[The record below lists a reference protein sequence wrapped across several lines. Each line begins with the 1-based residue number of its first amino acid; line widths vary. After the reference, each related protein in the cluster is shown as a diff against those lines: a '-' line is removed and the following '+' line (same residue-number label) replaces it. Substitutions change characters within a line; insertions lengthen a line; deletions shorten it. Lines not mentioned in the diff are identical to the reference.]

1 VTPAARLAAAIE
13 VLDEI
18 GRTRGPADGVIK
30 AWGRAHRFAGSK
42 DRKAIAEHVY
52 VALRARARS
61 AWRFGADDGRALALG
76 ALADRPI
83 EDLEALFSGEG
94 HAPGPLTTAE
104 RAALAEP
111 PGRLP
116 DWVEAGV
123 PEWIAPIFQAQFGAD
138 WIEEGRAAILDRAP
152 VDLRVNALSGP
163 VEKALNLLKHE
174 GVEPERTPFSAWGL
188 RLPPG
193 FATDVQTLK
202 AFTTGWIEVQDEAS
216 QIAAFLAGALPG
228 DLIVDYCAGGG
239 GKTLALAASPPPCNG
254 GGGPPKAV
262 EGASAAAM
270 LERAP
275 SVTARCAAP
284 PPPLRRGG
292 DDRVRLIAADIDPK
306 RLDAMDE
313 RLARAGAAVE
323 KRRLGPN
330 GEGMEDLEG
339 LADLVFVDAPCSGSG
354 TWRRHPEAAWRLTPE
369 TVARLA
375 ALQSRILAQAAK
387 LVKPGGR
394 LVYATC
400 SMLEEENGAVAA
412 AFAAE
417 HPAFRPRPAAEAART
432 PNLTDA
438 ARARLAALADG
449 GHTLQ
454 LTPRRTGTDGFFA
467 ALFERTAERTS

>member
-1 VTPAARLAAAIE
+1 MTPAARIAAAIE

-18 GRTRGPADGVIK
+18 GRARGPADGVIR

-76 ALADRPI
+76 ALGDRPL

-94 HAPGPLTTAE
+94 HGPGPLTADE
-104 RAALAEP
+104 RAALTAP
-111 PGRLP
+111 PESLP
-116 DWVEAGV
+116 DWVDAGV
-123 PEWIAPIFQAQFGAD
+123 PEWIAPIFQTQFGAD
-138 WIEEGRAAILDRAP
+138 WIAEGRAAILDRAP

-216 QIAAFLAGALPG
+216 QIAAWLAGARPG

-239 GKTLALAASPPPCNG
+239 GKTLALAASPPPLHG
-254 GGGPPKAV
+254 GG
-262 EGASAAAM
+262 
-270 LERAP
+270 
-275 SVTARCAAP
+275 
-284 PPPLRRGG
+284 
-292 DDRVRLIAADIDPK
+292 DHRVRLIAADIDPK

-313 RLARAGAAVE
+313 RLARAGAVVE

-339 LADLVFVDAPCSGSG
+339 RANLVFVDAPCSGSG

-375 ALQSRILAQAAK
+375 ALQGTILARAAR

-400 SMLEEENGAVAA
+400 SMLEAENGAVAA

-417 HPAFRPRPAAEAART
+417 HPAFRPRPVAEAAET

-454 LTPRRTGTDGFFA
+454 LTPSRTGTDGFFA